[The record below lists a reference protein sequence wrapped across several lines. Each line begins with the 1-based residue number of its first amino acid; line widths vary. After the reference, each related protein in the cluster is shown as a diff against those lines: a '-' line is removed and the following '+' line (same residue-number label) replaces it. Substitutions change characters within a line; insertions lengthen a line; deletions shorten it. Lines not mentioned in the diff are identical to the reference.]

1 MRDWRLRLKALLF
14 WRRVEE
20 ELDDE
25 LRFHLAMEA
34 RKYASRGIR
43 DEEAERLARVQ
54 FGGIEQ
60 VREEC
65 RTVRGVELVSTLA
78 QDIRFA
84 LRGFARSPGFV
95 LAVTGTIALALGL
108 NSALFTLF
116 NAYVLRPLSIR
127 DPYSLYSLV
136 WVDRSSR
143 GHDLTWN
150 EYTDFKRDN
159 DEFSEIAGVRFLF
172 ARIEGHPMKGQLVTG
187 NYFEMLGVGAALGRV
202 LFPEDTA
209 APGREPVMVLN
220 YSTWRDKFGSR
231 PDIIGHKLILHGYPM
246 EVVGVARPGFD
257 DLSDT
262 PRDFWAP
269 LTMSPELEDGPDL
282 FSTPDRE
289 GIQIVG
295 RLKPGVTPRRA
306 DAPLEAWARRITAQ
320 KPEAA
325 RAAGVLLQSK
335 ATAIPL
341 TMELVA
347 AGSPLVVAFGLV
359 LLLAC
364 ANVANMMLARAL
376 ARQREIGIRMSLGAA
391 RGRLIRQLMTES
403 LLLAVPAALA
413 GMVIGQSSLQMAM
426 RLLYA
431 TVPHDLLEYLRTA
444 PLPLDMRV
452 FGFVLA
458 AAFASAILFGLA
470 PAIQVTRGD
479 LMFAARGEFTSDV
492 RPARLRSALVIGQ
505 VAVCSL
511 LLISCGVLVRNAARI
526 GSFDA
531 GFGTRGITVF
541 NIGDK
546 LRDRVIA
553 ALQSHPEVASI
564 AAASSTPL
572 GGILPDT
579 AITLSPGSAPVRSW
593 YNKVSPEYF
602 RMLDIPIVRGRN
614 FSPDE
619 AAGNLPV
626 VILSASAAERLWPRV
641 DPLGRVMRVDA
652 RDVQVIGVAR
662 DIVTCCVLY
671 GKDPSLVYLPSTPSA
686 PGNSLLVRVHGDVE
700 IVRHDLD
707 ARVSAIAPGAILEE
721 HPLDQYRA
729 LATYPFRAASWIG
742 CAVAGLALLL
752 TLSGIYGVLSFVVT
766 QRTKEIGIRVALGAT
781 TSRVTRLVL
790 EQSIRLAAIGL
801 AIGLALAAGVCKL
814 VSTEVAFL
822 QPFDALSFAAGI
834 ALVFCATVAA
844 AWYPS
849 RRAAGI
855 DPITS
860 IRYE

>member
-1 MRDWRLRLKALLF
+1 MRDWLLRLKALVF

-34 RKYASRGIR
+34 RKYIARGVL
-43 DEEAERLARVQ
+43 DEEAERLARLQ
-54 FGGIEQ
+54 FGGLEQ

-65 RTVRGVELVSTLA
+65 RTVRGTELVSTLS
-78 QDIRFA
+78 QDVRFA
-84 LRGFARSPGFV
+84 LRSFARSPGFV
-95 LAVTGTIALALGL
+95 LAVVGTIALALGL

-150 EYTDFKRDN
+150 EYRDFKRDN
-159 DEFSEIAGVRFLF
+159 DEFSEVAGVRFLF

-202 LFPEDTA
+202 LYPEDA
-209 APGREPVMVLN
+209 ATPNREPVMVLN

-231 PDIIGHKLILHGYPM
+231 SDIIGRKLMVHGYPM

-257 DLSDT
+257 DLYDT
-262 PRDFWAP
+262 ARDFWAP
-269 LTMSPELEDGPDL
+269 VTMAAELEDGPDL
-282 FSTPDRE
+282 FSTPERE
-289 GIQIVG
+289 AIQIVG
-295 RLKPGVTPRRA
+295 RLKPAVTARRA
-306 DAPLEAWARRITAQ
+306 DASLAAWARRITTQ

-347 AGSPLVVAFGLV
+347 VFSPLVVAFGLV

-413 GMVIGQSSLQMAM
+413 GMAIGQLSLQMAM

-431 TVPHDLLEYLRTA
+431 TVPHDLLEYLRTV

-458 AAFASAILFGLA
+458 AAFVSAILFGLA

-479 LMFAARGEFTSDV
+479 VMLAARGEFASDV
-492 RPARLRSALVIGQ
+492 RPARLRNVLVIGQ

-511 LLISCGVLVRNAARI
+511 LLISCGVLVRNSARI
-526 GSFDA
+526 SSFDV
-531 GFGTRGITVF
+531 GFGSRGITVF

-553 ALQSHPEVASI
+553 GLQSHPEVESI
-564 AAASSTPL
+564 AAASSTLL

-579 AITLSPGSAPVRSW
+579 AITSSPGGAPVRSW
-593 YNKVSPEYF
+593 YNRVSPEYF

-614 FSPDE
+614 FSAAE

-626 VILSASAAERLWPRV
+626 VILSVATTERLWPRA
-641 DPLGRVMRVDA
+641 DPLGRVMLVDG
-652 RDVQVIGVAR
+652 RNVQVIGVAR
-662 DIVTCCVLY
+662 DIVTCCVPY
-671 GKDPSLVYLPSTPSA
+671 GKDPSLIYLPSTPAA

-700 IVRHDLD
+700 IVRHDLV

-752 TLSGIYGVLSFVVT
+752 TLSGIYGVLSYVVT

-781 TSRVTRLVL
+781 TSGVTRLVL
-790 EQSIRLAAIGL
+790 GQSVRLAAIGI
-801 AIGLALAAGVCKL
+801 AIGVGIAAGISRL
-814 VSTEVAFL
+814 VTAEMIFL
-822 QPFDALSFAAGI
+822 RGFDALSYGAGI
-834 ALVFCATVAA
+834 AIVLCVAIAA
-844 AWYPS
+844 AWFPS

-855 DPITS
+855 DPITNL
-860 IRYE
+860 RYD

>member
-1 MRDWRLRLKALLF
+1 MRDWILRLRALVLR
-14 WRRVEE
+14 RRVEE

-34 RKYASRGIR
+34 RKYASRGIPE
-43 DEEAERLARVQ
+43 EEAERLARVQ

-65 RTVRGVELVSTLA
+65 RTVRGIELVSTLA
-78 QDIRFA
+78 QDVRFA
-84 LRGFARSPGFV
+84 LRSFARSPGFV

-136 WVDRSSR
+136 WVDKSSR
-143 GHDLTWN
+143 GHYLSWN
-150 EYTDFKRDN
+150 EYRDFARDN
-159 DEFSEIAGVRFLF
+159 HEFSEIAGVRFLF
-172 ARIEGHPMKGQLVTG
+172 ARIEGHAMNGQLVSG

-202 LFPEDTA
+202 LFPEDTT
-209 APGREPVMVLN
+209 APGREPVMVLS
-220 YSTWRDKFGSR
+220 YSAWHDQFGSR
-231 PDIIGHKLILHGYPM
+231 PDIIGHKLMLHGYPI

-257 DLSDT
+257 DLYDT
-262 PRDFWAP
+262 PRDFWVP
-269 LTMSPELEDGPDL
+269 LTMAPELEDGPDL
-282 FSTPDRE
+282 FGTPDRE
-289 GIQIVG
+289 SIQIVG

-306 DAPLEAWARRITAQ
+306 GAPLEAWARRITAQ

-347 AGSPLVVAFGLV
+347 VGSPLVVAFGLV

-391 RGRLIRQLMTES
+391 RSRLIRQLMTES

-413 GMVIGQSSLQMAM
+413 GMIIGQSTLQMAI

-431 TVPHDLLEYLRTA
+431 TVPRDLLEYLRTV

-479 LMFAARGEFTSDV
+479 VMFAARGEFTSDV
-492 RPARLRSALVIGQ
+492 RPARLRSVLVIGQ

-511 LLISCGVLVRNAARI
+511 LLISCGVLVRNSARI
-526 GSFDA
+526 SSFDV
-531 GFGTRGITVF
+531 GFGTRGIIAF

-553 ALQSHPEVASI
+553 GLQSHPEVASI

-579 AITLSPGSAPVRSW
+579 AITPSPGSAPVKSW
-593 YNKVSPEYF
+593 YNRVSPEYF

-626 VILSASAAERLWPRV
+626 VILSASTAEKLWPRA
-641 DPLGRVMRVDA
+641 DPLGRVLLVDG
-652 RDVQVIGVAR
+652 RNVQVIGVAR

-671 GKDPSLVYLPSTPSA
+671 GKDPSLVYLPSTPA
-686 PGNSLLVRVHGDVE
+686 ANGNSLLVRVQGDVE
-700 IVRHDLD
+700 IVRHRLD
-707 ARVSAIAPGAILEE
+707 ARLSSIAPGALLEE

-742 CAVAGLALLL
+742 CAVAGLALIL
-752 TLSGIYGVLSFVVT
+752 TLSGIYGVLSYVVT

-781 TSRVTRLVL
+781 TAGVTRLVL
-790 EQSIRLAAIGL
+790 EQSVRLAIVGL
-801 AIGLALAAGVCKL
+801 AVGVAFAAGVSRL
-814 VSTEVAFL
+814 VTAELVFL
-822 QPFDALSFAAGI
+822 RPFDALSYGAGI
-834 ALVFCATVAA
+834 AIVIGAAVAA
-844 AWYPS
+844 AWFPS
-849 RRAAGI
+849 RRAARV
-855 DPITS
+855 DPIRS
-860 IRYE
+860 LRYE

>member
-1 MRDWRLRLKALLF
+1 
-14 WRRVEE
+14 
-20 ELDDE
+20 
-25 LRFHLAMEA
+25 
-34 RKYASRGIR
+34 
-43 DEEAERLARVQ
+43 
-54 FGGIEQ
+54 
-60 VREEC
+60 
-65 RTVRGVELVSTLA
+65 
-78 QDIRFA
+78 
-84 LRGFARSPGFV
+84 
-95 LAVTGTIALALGL
+95 
-108 NSALFTLF
+108 
-116 NAYVLRPLSIR
+116 
-127 DPYSLYSLV
+127 
-136 WVDRSSR
+136 
-143 GHDLTWN
+143 
-150 EYTDFKRDN
+150 
-159 DEFSEIAGVRFLF
+159 
-172 ARIEGHPMKGQLVTG
+172 
-187 NYFEMLGVGAALGRV
+187 
-202 LFPEDTA
+202 
-209 APGREPVMVLN
+209 
-220 YSTWRDKFGSR
+220 
-231 PDIIGHKLILHGYPM
+231 
-246 EVVGVARPGFD
+246 
-257 DLSDT
+257 
-262 PRDFWAP
+262 
-269 LTMSPELEDGPDL
+269 
-282 FSTPDRE
+282 
-289 GIQIVG
+289 
-295 RLKPGVTPRRA
+295 
-306 DAPLEAWARRITAQ
+306 
-320 KPEAA
+320 
-325 RAAGVLLQSK
+325 
-335 ATAIPL
+335 
-341 TMELVA
+341 
-347 AGSPLVVAFGLV
+347 
-359 LLLAC
+359 
-364 ANVANMMLARAL
+364 
-376 ARQREIGIRMSLGAA
+376 
-391 RGRLIRQLMTES
+391 
-403 LLLAVPAALA
+403 
-413 GMVIGQSSLQMAM
+413 
-426 RLLYA
+426 
-431 TVPHDLLEYLRTA
+431 
-444 PLPLDMRV
+444 MRV

-470 PAIQVTRGD
+470 PAIQVTRSD
-479 LMFAARGEFTSDV
+479 VMFAARGEFTTDV
-492 RPARLRSALVIGQ
+492 RPARLRSVLVIGQ

-511 LLISCGVLVRNAARI
+511 LLISSGVLVRNSARI
-526 GSFDA
+526 NSFDP

-553 ALQSHPEVASI
+553 GLQSHPEVASI

-572 GGILPDT
+572 GGILPDAT
-579 AITLSPGSAPVRSW
+579 ITPSPGSAPVKSW
-593 YNKVSPEYF
+593 YNRVSPEYF

-626 VILSASAAERLWPRV
+626 VILSTSAAGRLWPRA
-641 DPLGRVMRVDA
+641 DPLGRVMLIDG

-707 ARVSAIAPGAILEE
+707 ARVSAFAPGAILEE

-752 TLSGIYGVLSFVVT
+752 TLSGIYGVLSYVVT

-790 EQSIRLAAIGL
+790 EQSLRLAGIGL

-814 VSTEVAFL
+814 VSAEVAFL